1 MQSIDARLW
10 ARLPTVSVEIVS
22 SRGTALGHRYSQ
34 TATRATG
41 PNATVR
47 AAGSALLAA
56 PAVAVGPWSMRCGR

>member
-1 MQSIDARLW
+1 MRSIDARLL
-10 ARLPTVSVEIVS
+10 ARLPAVSVEIVS

-47 AAGSALLAA
+47 AAGSDRLA
-56 PAVAVGPWSMRCGR
+56 PRAVAVRPRPMRCGR